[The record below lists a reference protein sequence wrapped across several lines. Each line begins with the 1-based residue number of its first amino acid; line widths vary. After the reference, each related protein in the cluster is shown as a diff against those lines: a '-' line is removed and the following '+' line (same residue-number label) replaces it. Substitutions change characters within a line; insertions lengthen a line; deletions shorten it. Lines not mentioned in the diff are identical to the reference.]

1 MMGSSGPVPL
11 ASLKNEHYM
20 PGKIMGTTSEHHG
33 NMKAKHGNVVFQFG
47 SLYRMI
53 FFLMGRL

>member
-1 MMGSSGPVPL
+1 MGSSGPVPL
-11 ASLKNEHYM
+11 TSLKNEHYM
-20 PGKIMGTTSEHHG
+20 PGKIMGTTSKHHG

-53 FFLMGRL
+53 FLMGRL

>member
-1 MMGSSGPVPL
+1 MGSSGPVPL
-11 ASLKNEHYM
+11 TSLKNEHYM
-20 PGKIMGTTSEHHG
+20 PGKIMGTSKHHG
-33 NMKAKHGNVVFQFG
+33 NMKAKLGNVVFQFG